1 MLKFKYS
8 DFIKAI
14 FLLFFSI
21 GVFIISAGL
30 LYEESYHYKKDDY
43 FTHYALTLDEVKDIP
58 VISDNYEFYYYSPDG
73 TQRLTNGVVFY
84 NPMPERKAELI
95 KYIETLGFKKT
106 KSIPWSY
113 GNINEVWIKGHD
125 EVNIIQDD
133 KNRTINVSFIK
144 Q

>member
-14 FLLFFSI
+14 FLLFISI
-21 GVFIISAGL
+21 GVFVIFSGL
-30 LYEESYHYKKDDY
+30 FYEESYHYKKDDY

-58 VISDNYEFYYYSPDG
+58 VISDNYGFYYYSPDG

-84 NPMPERKAELI
+84 NPMPERKAELV
-95 KYIETLGFKKT
+95 KYIEMLGFKKT

-125 EVNIIQDD
+125 EVNLVQDD